1 MRLLLRTWLIIL
13 AMIAASPA
21 VADSC
26 ADPYLQTVSSPN
38 EAFVLE
44 YVPRKR
50 DCKVED
56 CWDEPT
62 KTGESK
68 GDPESAF
75 LNLYERQDD
84 GTQTKRWSYA
94 LDQWGDPMTL
104 SVGDQGHVLI
114 ADQWCD
120 AGLGPEVVTLFSADG
135 EKLESWSLEDIIGPQ
150 YLAALHQ
157 TSFNMHWRGA
167 IAFDPEAGAFEIEIV
182 RPSDELLFATAQHTS
197 LMLAPGTREFVPRSQ
212 SDWSAALEL
221 ANDRIAR
228 LCMARKENLARAASP
243 IKAPPDSDRD
253 DWAIFAAE
261 VVARVTYPEV
271 ENAWD
276 QLLFLPEK
284 GHTDYQ
290 EDLREFERSLTFLR
304 QQHIPQIFYL
314 ISPDIENA
322 ANLLG
327 KFLAGEKRAD
337 LGKHRF
343 VIVSDEPM
351 ATSLTGILSSYGGK
365 SWHVIGLKEPIQP
378 RADREDHDWRGM
390 RACDALERQTSQ
402 QIPGS

>member
-26 ADPYLQTVSSPN
+26 ADPYRQTVSSPN
-38 EAFVLE
+38 KAFVLE
-44 YVPRKR
+44 YMPRKR
-50 DCKVED
+50 DCKVD
-56 CWDEPT
+56 YCGDEPKT
-62 KTGESK
+62 TGELK
-68 GDPESAF
+68 GDPDSAF
-75 LNLYERQDD
+75 LNLYERRND
-84 GTQTKRWSYA
+84 GSLLKRWSYA
-94 LDQWGDPMTL
+94 LDQWGDPTTL
-104 SVGDQGHVLI
+104 SVGDQGDVLI

-120 AGLGPEVVTLFSADG
+120 AGLGPEVVTLFSPDG
-135 EKLESWSLEDIIGPQ
+135 EKLKSWSLEGIIGPQ

-167 IAFDPEAGAFEIEIV
+167 IAFDPEAGAFDIEIV
-182 RPSDELLFATAQHTS
+182 RPSEELLFDTAQFTS

-228 LCMARKENLARAASP
+228 ICMARKEGLARAASP
-243 IKAPPDSDRD
+243 ISAPPDNDRE

-261 VVARVTYPEV
+261 VIDRVTFPEV
-271 ENAWD
+271 ENAWE
-276 QLLFLPEK
+276 QLLFLPEMRNAN
-284 GHTDYQ
+284 YQ
-290 EDLREFERSLTFLR
+290 EDLGEFQRSLTLLR
-304 QQHIPQIFYL
+304 EQRIPQIFYL

-322 ANLLG
+322 ANILG

-337 LGKHRF
+337 LSKHRF

-351 ATSLTGILSSYGGK
+351 ATFLTNALANYGGK
-365 SWHVIGLKEPIQP
+365 SWRVIGLKEPIQP
-378 RADREDHDWRGM
+378 RADREDYDWRGM
-390 RACDALERQTSQ
+390 RACDALERQTSL
-402 QIPGS
+402 QIPDS